1 MATLDKLDVVQR
13 LMTDKPAFHLNGEA
27 RWDAL
32 PGTLRWIHDSVRT
45 GHATI
50 ETGVGASTVVFAAA
64 GAKHTAISPA
74 PAEHERVREYCEA
87 IGVDHSQVT
96 FVDGLSDDVL
106 PVMLGKSR
114 TLDVAFIDGAHSFP
128 YPEVD
133 WYYIT
138 RSLKVGGKLMLDD
151 IPIPAVAPVFR
162 HMQLEPNWHLEGI
175 FDDRTAAFTLLA
187 PPAPEDWSG
196 QPFNKHYPDLSFI
209 SQPRR
214 FFMKTDFHATQL
226 RRAIGR
232 RYPSLRRVYKH
243 KS

>member
-1 MATLDKLDVVQR
+1 MTTIDKLDVVQR

-32 PGTLRWIHDSVRT
+32 PGTLRWIRDSAQP

-64 GAKHTAISPA
+64 GANHTAISPA
-74 PAEHERVREYCEA
+74 PAEHERVKEYCEK
-87 IGVDHSQVT
+87 IGVDHSRVT

-106 PVMLGKSR
+106 PAMLGR
-114 TLDVAFIDGAHSFP
+114 DRILDVAFIDGAHSFP

-138 RSLKVGGKLMLDD
+138 RALKVGGKLLLDD

-162 HMQLEPNWHLEGI
+162 HMRLEPNWRLEGV
-175 FDDRTAAFTLLA
+175 FDDRTAAFGLLA
-187 PPAPEDWSG
+187 PPAPEDWPG

-209 SQPRR
+209 PQPRR
-214 FFMKTDFHATQL
+214 LVMQADSRLTRL
-226 RRAIGR
+226 RRGVGQ
-232 RYPSLRRVYKH
+232 RYPGLRRVYKRW
-243 KS
+243 S